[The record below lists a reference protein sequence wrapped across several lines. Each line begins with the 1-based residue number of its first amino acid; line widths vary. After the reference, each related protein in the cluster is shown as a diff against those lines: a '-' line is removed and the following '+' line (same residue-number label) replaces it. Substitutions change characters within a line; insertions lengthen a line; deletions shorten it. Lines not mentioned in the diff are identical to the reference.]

1 MIVLESAVQLAA
13 RIRKKEIGTLKLTKF
28 CIERVEKYDDSINAV
43 AVRRSSKA
51 RAAADASL
59 ARCLV

>member
-28 CIERVEKYDDSINAV
+28 CIERVEKYDD
-43 AVRRSSKA
+43 
-51 RAAADASL
+51 
-59 ARCLV
+59 